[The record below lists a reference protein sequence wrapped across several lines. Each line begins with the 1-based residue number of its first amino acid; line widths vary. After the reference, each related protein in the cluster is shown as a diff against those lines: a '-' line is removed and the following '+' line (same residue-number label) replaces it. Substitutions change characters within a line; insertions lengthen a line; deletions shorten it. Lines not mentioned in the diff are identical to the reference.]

1 MTNIQKNI
9 YNEHSLELMYEIEK
23 EIDALINI

>member
-9 YNEHSLELMYEIEK
+9 YNEHSLELMHEIEK
-23 EIDALINI
+23 EIDALFNI